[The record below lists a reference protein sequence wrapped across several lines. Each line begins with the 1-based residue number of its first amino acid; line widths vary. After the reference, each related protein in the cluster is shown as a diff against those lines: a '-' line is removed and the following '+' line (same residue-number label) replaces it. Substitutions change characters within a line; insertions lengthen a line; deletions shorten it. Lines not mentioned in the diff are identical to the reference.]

1 MPVLYVVE
9 QGAQVRYS
17 KKRFLVVKDKE
28 VLQVVRERDLER
40 VVLVGHVQLTA
51 NAIAAIL
58 NIGIDTTFLT
68 LKGRY
73 KGRLSPV
80 ESKNVFLRIAQF
92 RRYEDMGFRLSMAR
106 SIIAAK
112 IANARR
118 LILAHA
124 RNHPDK
130 IWEQPIEALSTA
142 EQKANSAETLA
153 SLMGI
158 EGDSARVYFETF
170 GKMLR
175 RELQFEQRSRR
186 PPRDPVNALLSF
198 GYTLVLSEIIGAVAS
213 QGLDPYVGFLH
224 ELDYGRP
231 SLGLD
236 ILEEFRQPLVDR
248 FVLSLVNRGVF
259 SADEFERRE
268 NGGVYLKDEPRKKFL
283 RFYERAMTSE
293 FRDRTDGGKVTFRE
307 LIRRQATRMSQAI
320 QTGGGYDP
328 YRG

>member
-9 QGAQVRYS
+9 QGAQVRYT

-40 VVLVGHVQLTA
+40 VVLFGHVQLTA
-51 NAIAAIL
+51 HAVTAL
-58 NIGIDTTFLT
+58 LEQGIDTAFLT

-73 KGRLSPV
+73 KGRLSPA

-92 RRYEDMGFRLSMAR
+92 RRYEDMEFRLQIAR
-106 SIIAAK
+106 NIIAAK

-118 LILAHA
+118 LILFHA
-124 RNHPDK
+124 RNHPDE
-130 IWEQPIEALSTA
+130 IWKQPLETLSIA
-142 EQKANSAETLA
+142 EQKASSAETLS

-175 RELQFEQRSRR
+175 REIQFEGRSRR

-198 GYTLVLSEIIGAVAS
+198 GYTLVLSEVVGAVAS

-248 FVLSLVNRGVF
+248 FVLSLINRKVF
-259 SADEFERRE
+259 STDDFEQRE
-268 NGGVYLKDEPRKKFL
+268 NGGFYLKDEPRKKFL

-293 FRDRTDGGKVTFRE
+293 FRDRTGGDKLTFRE
-307 LIRRQATRMSQAI
+307 LIRRQATRMSKAI
-320 QTGGGYDP
+320 QTGEGYDP
-328 YRG
+328 YRR